1 MNSQNR
7 CGIPLRLLEPRRRN
21 SWAVTRKPSQDS
33 NLSSSRNDSSAT
45 SNSTATWRLS
55 RSSVSSDATSHSGGG
70 KSSFKRIAAANAAIT
85 GGNSN
90 NQVTT
95 TATINRPK
103 NLQTTAASAAAVI
116 ASGSSGT
123 ILPSTVMQAGS
134 SINPAVNSEDEILVR
149 TSPNTRIPLHHQS
162 QEQQQ
167 GNFPR
172 RPSITKTVRLKEPV
186 IKRKGK
192 QKKKG
197 VAGGVSVNNVRRSVR
212 KKPSD
217 SEVIIID
224 DDEASAKIA
233 TNRPRLVR
241 QSAFFSEEVVI
252 EPEVCPVHGPL
263 NPGTYDDE
271 DEEEEQ
277 VSDIDELE
285 EAGEDEETESGGG
298 ESDGEHSSPTDPILR
313 KPSGQIGIALVI
325 VPRRLSTISSRD
337 TLSVRSR
344 EECDLLLNDNNS
356 SPALLNSS
364 PSNNNFNPTSASSS
378 VPSTSSHPHTSSSS
392 PTALLLPAGLGGFG
406 RRKMSEQSVKFF
418 VVPASS
424 GLINST
430 KWHSMS
436 SMELAHQSNQQPS
449 QAQFIS
455 SPSQSRSQSR
465 SQSPRAFRANMRPD
479 EQRMTTMA
487 EFHEGSSQEHPV
499 SSQSTKSAK
508 SKYET
513 DNLDHTNSKG
523 SGGTSSVAKNFGH
536 RDPNERRVSFQ
547 LPGVTL
553 ALPTVP
559 TIKTTS
565 DNPKDTSL

>member
-1 MNSQNR
+1 
-7 CGIPLRLLEPRRRN
+7 LRLLEPRRRN

-70 KSSFKRIAAANAAIT
+70 KSSFKRIAAANASTAGMSST
-85 GGNSN
+85 
-90 NQVTT
+90 QVTT
-95 TATINRPK
+95 TATVNRPK

-123 ILPSTVMQAGS
+123 ILPNTVIQNSS

-149 TSPNTRIPLHHQS
+149 TASNNKVPLQQLQS
-162 QEQQQ
+162 VQHDPASGGGQ
-167 GNFPR
+167 GSNFPR
-172 RPSITKTVRLKEPV
+172 RPSIPKTVRLADPV
-186 IKRKGK
+186 VKRMGN
-192 QKKKG
+192 KKKVG
-197 VAGGVSVNNVRRSVR
+197 VNKKMAGGPARRSLR
-212 KKPSD
+212 KKPD
-217 SEVIIID
+217 ADVIIID

-277 VSDIDELE
+277 VSDIDELQE
-285 EAGEDEETESGGG
+285 EDEEEHVSGEG
-298 ESDGEHSSPTDPILR
+298 ESDGENSSPTDPILR

-344 EECDLLLNDNNS
+344 EESDLLLNDNAS
-356 SPALLNSS
+356 SSS
-364 PSNNNFNPTSASSS
+364 APHQSSSSNNNILNP
-378 VPSTSSHPHTSSSS
+378 SSSS
-392 PTALLLPAGLGGFG
+392 NALMLPSSSSSSSSALLLPPGLGSSYG
-406 RRKMSEQSVKFF
+406 RRKMSEQPVKFF

-424 GLINST
+424 GLINSA

-436 SMELAHQSNQQPS
+436 SMESAHQSNQQPS

-465 SQSPRAFRANMRPD
+465 SQSPRAFRANMRPED
-479 EQRMTTMA
+479 QRMTTMA
-487 EFHEGSSQEHPV
+487 EFHEESSQDLPNTTTFD
-499 SSQSTKSAK
+499 SPSQSNVP
-508 SKYET
+508 
-513 DNLDHTNSKG
+513 DNIDIESSSNNS
-523 SGGTSSVAKNFGH
+523 TRHFGH

-547 LPGVTL
+547 LPPVTV
-553 ALPTVP
+553 AVP
-559 TIKTTS
+559 TTIKHNTTS
-565 DNPKDTSL
+565 DTPKDTSL